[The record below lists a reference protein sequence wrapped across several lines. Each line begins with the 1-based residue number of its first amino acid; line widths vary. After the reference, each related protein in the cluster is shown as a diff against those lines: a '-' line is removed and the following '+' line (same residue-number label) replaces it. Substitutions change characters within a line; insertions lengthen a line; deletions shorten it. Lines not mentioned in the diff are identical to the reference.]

1 VRCQGNNFEGA
12 KASSGESRRICTF
25 FYKKEEEEFVLVD
38 NCMAPIGQ
46 QELPSRTMKKMVL
59 LIRIF
64 LAKKPCRFISM

>member
-25 FYKKEEEEFVLVD
+25 FYKKEEEFVHVD

-64 LAKKPCRFISM
+64 LAKKPCRVISI

>member
-1 VRCQGNNFEGA
+1 MRCQGNNFDGA

-25 FYKKEEEEFVLVD
+25 FLKKEEEEFVLVD

-46 QELPSRTMKKMVL
+46 PELPSRTMKKMVL